1 MGEKAQGF
9 SQCKSA
15 SKVGSSVI
23 FTIFRKYLCAH
34 SSRTSN
40 HKTTFS
46 YLLSRQAKMNR
57 NTNQRQKRKKAE
69 NGKEEEKE
77 AAQPN
82 DIELM
87 EKELLETSQ
96 RYTAI
101 SSNIEQRIAK
111 RMRELEEREKKL
123 AKLDEI
129 MEERVKMAQSKISL
143 DVGGK
148 IFAASKD
155 TLLRFKDTYFSGLL
169 QSEHWQPD
177 KDGRYFI
184 DRNPKN
190 FAIVLDYLRSGALK
204 ISKLNK
210 EEKEDLINDFDYYQ
224 IDLPEQLT
232 IPEEGLLSYEH
243 RKIVEEWLGGNK
255 QIGERL
261 YRATTDGFEISS
273 FLSKCERKGR
283 TLVVI
288 ESVGGWIFG
297 GYAASDWINNSAWV
311 NSTENFLFTLKN
323 PHAIPPTKYPIT
335 TYPQNGQYCSPSNY
349 AFGGGHDISIYN
361 QSNANQTS
369 YTNFPYAYSDTTGK
383 GNNTF
388 TGSRNFQAKEVEVYS
403 IL

>member
-1 MGEKAQGF
+1 MAAPNEIGVTSEEM
-9 SQCKSA
+9 
-15 SKVGSSVI
+15 
-23 FTIFRKYLCAH
+23 RKNIL
-34 SSRTSN
+34 
-40 HKTTFS
+40 
-46 YLLSRQAKMNR
+46 
-57 NTNQRQKRKKAE
+57 
-69 NGKEEEKE
+69 E
-77 AAQPN
+77 A
-82 DIELM
+82 
-87 EKELLETSQ
+87 T
-96 RYTAI
+96 
-101 SSNIEQRIAK
+101 QRINSLSLGIEK
-111 RMRELEEREKKL
+111 SIGERLNELDEREKRL
-123 AKLDEI
+123 AKLEQI
-129 MEERVKMAQSKISL
+129 MEERAKKAKSKISF

-148 IFAASKD
+148 FFAASKD
-155 TLLRFKDTYFSGLL
+155 TLLSVKDTYFSGLL

-232 IPEEGLLSYEH
+232 IPEGLLSKEH
-243 RKIVEEWLGGNK
+243 RKIVEGWLGNK
-255 QIGERL
+255 QIVGLL
-261 YRATTDGFEISS
+261 YKATKDGFETSS

>member
-323 PHAIPPTKYPIT
+323 LHAIPPTKYPI
-335 TYPQNGQYCSPSNY
+335 
-349 AFGGGHDISIYN
+349 I
-361 QSNANQTS
+361 
-369 YTNFPYAYSDTTGK
+369 
-383 GNNTF
+383 
-388 TGSRNFQAKEVEVYS
+388 
-403 IL
+403 